1 MCRHDVKKLLNGQDF
16 SIPEKGVVKNRSKRN
31 LLWTQIQINTHNF
44 FFFKIKR
51 KVIGEEMQTT
61 KNTLL
66 ALNVVES
73 EISFIQFDGA
83 CCNFFKRLPS
93 YNKTTRTE
101 WPVKSQFTYNM
112 DIWFCSIIFQ
122 VFIFLRY
129 TRLWLSM
136 YFVL

>member
-1 MCRHDVKKLLNGQDF
+1 
-16 SIPEKGVVKNRSKRN
+16 
-31 LLWTQIQINTHNF
+31 
-44 FFFKIKR
+44 
-51 KVIGEEMQTT
+51 MQTT

-122 VFIFLRY
+122 IFI
-129 TRLWLSM
+129 
-136 YFVL
+136 

>member
-1 MCRHDVKKLLNGQDF
+1 
-16 SIPEKGVVKNRSKRN
+16 
-31 LLWTQIQINTHNF
+31 
-44 FFFKIKR
+44 
-51 KVIGEEMQTT
+51 MQTT

-83 CCNFFKRLPS
+83 CCNFFKRFPS
-93 YNKTTRTE
+93 YNKTIHTE

-122 VFIFLRY
+122 VL
-129 TRLWLSM
+129 TG
-136 YFVL
+136 